1 MRLGGSSAQL
11 GRKYDTPRNFDTE
24 STERLSAL
32 QHLQAVT
39 VMGVI
44 EVYEDADRSVRGYIE
59 FRDEDEFDWLKRR
72 IEGGRR
78 VG

>member
-1 MRLGGSSAQL
+1 MSTANTGYDGPDETDDKFVGEQRWQL
-11 GRKYDTPRNFDTE
+11 KQWISPIVGKG
-24 STERLSAL
+24 
-32 QHLQAVT
+32 

-59 FRDEDEFDWLKRR
+59 FKDEDEFEWLKRR
-72 IEGGRR
+72 IEGGRK